1 MGFFNG
7 MDDLW
12 RIEGPRSHRLG
23 MARMP
28 KKTGGCSIT
37 GCRRTPTEWHHIIAQ
52 GRIRRRRLDPALLTD
67 PGNLVELCGHHHAMT
82 TASLVKGFKER
93 EKNPGK
99 AVPAFR
105 PKVKKARRKKKGKRT
120 QCGATTGGGV
130 YVGSQCKFNAAP
142 NEDYCRVHL
151 RMGWGR

>member
-12 RIEGPRSHRLG
+12 GIEGPRSPRLG

-37 GCRRTPTEWHHIIAQ
+37 GCRRTPTEWHHIIAR

-82 TASLVKGFKER
+82 MTSLVKGFKER
-93 EKNPGK
+93 EEAGEGRTGLSTEGEEGQAQEEGQAHPMRGDHRGRG
-99 AVPAFR
+99 VRGQPMQVQRR
-105 PKVKKARRKKKGKRT
+105 P
-120 QCGATTGGGV
+120 
-130 YVGSQCKFNAAP
+130 
-142 NEDYCRVHL
+142 
-151 RMGWGR
+151 